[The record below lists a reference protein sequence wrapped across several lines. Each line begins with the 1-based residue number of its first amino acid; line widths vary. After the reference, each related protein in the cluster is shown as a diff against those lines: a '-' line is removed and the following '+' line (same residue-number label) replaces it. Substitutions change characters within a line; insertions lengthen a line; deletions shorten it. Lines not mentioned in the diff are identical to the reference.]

1 MEKFQSYEETYRWLL
16 EHLPMY
22 QRIGPPAYKEGL
34 DRIKALCQFLEQ
46 PQDRMGFVIHVAGTN
61 GKGSVCHA
69 IASVLQ
75 ACGYKTGLFTSPHL
89 RDFRER
95 IRINGQC
102 IGPTEVMAG
111 VDRMRQAPGSLEA
124 SFFEFTT
131 ALAFE
136 HFASHRVDFAVI
148 ETGLGGRLDSTN
160 VVKPGLTAI
169 THIDWD
175 HMNLL
180 GNALPLIAA
189 EKAGIIKK
197 GVPVVIGRTQEEDVN
212 RVFEKKAHELRC
224 LLTYADRVYRLE
236 STGESL
242 AMGLAEW
249 KVLRLG
255 RAQEQPLQTD
265 LLGHTQGENLAQVLT
280 MVEVLRN
287 AGVELEEPKVRE
299 GLLSV
304 VRNTGMQGR
313 WQVLGQNP
321 LRIVDVAH
329 NPEGIQHALEQAATY
344 RKPESWS
351 VVLGV
356 SADKDID
363 PILHRMPRSARYY
376 FAAPDNPRSLPAEV
390 LAQKANA
397 VGLVGLAYKSVEE
410 AWNQAVNESNPHG
423 LVLALGSF
431 FVVAEIPLVDS
442 TSHG

>member
-1 MEKFQSYEETYRWLL
+1 MRPESIAYQETYRWLL

-34 DRIKALCQFLEQ
+34 ERIRHLCQFLDQ
-46 PQDRMGFVIHVAGTN
+46 PQDRMGFIIHVAGTN

-69 IASVLQ
+69 MASVLQ
-75 ACGYKTGLFTSPHL
+75 ACGFKTGLFTSPHL

-102 IGPTEVMAG
+102 IEPFEVVEG
-111 VDRMRQAPGSLEA
+111 VERMRQASGAMEA

-136 HFASHRVDFAVI
+136 HFANHHVDFAVI

-175 HMNLL
+175 HMIFL
-180 GNALPLIAA
+180 GDRLPLIAA
-189 EKAGIIKK
+189 EKAGILKK
-197 GVPVVIGRTQEEDVN
+197 GVPVVIGRSQGDGIDQ
-212 RVFEKKAHELRC
+212 VFKNKAHELRC
-224 LLTYADRVYRLE
+224 LLTYADQVYNLHRALN
-236 STGESL
+236 SPPQGP
-242 AMGLAEW
+242 AVW
-249 KVLRLG
+249 QVQRLG
-255 RAQEQPLQTD
+255 RILDQPLQTD
-265 LLGHTQGENLAQVLT
+265 LLGAYQGENLAQVLT

-287 AGVELEEPKVRE
+287 VGVELEEVKVRE

-313 WQVLGQNP
+313 WQVLGQSP
-321 LRIVDVAH
+321 LRVVDVAH
-329 NPEGIQHALEQAATY
+329 NIEGIDCVLGQAAACLPSE
-344 RKPESWS
+344 KWA

-356 SADKDID
+356 SADKDLES
-363 PILHRMPRSARYY
+363 ILQRMPRDARFY
-376 FAAPDNPRSLPAEV
+376 FAAPDNPRSLPAKI

-397 VGLVGLAYKSVEE
+397 VGLVGSAYPSVEE
-410 AWNQAVNESNPHG
+410 AWNQAVRDSSDDG

-431 FVVAEIPLVDS
+431 FVVAEIPVLNE
-442 TSHG
+442 

>member
-1 MEKFQSYEETYRWLL
+1 MRPESSTYQETYRWLL

-34 DRIKALCQFLEQ
+34 DRIRQLCQFLDQ
-46 PQDRMGFVIHVAGTN
+46 PQDRMGLIIHVAGTN

-69 IASVLQ
+69 MASVLQ

-102 IGPTEVMAG
+102 IEPSEVVAG
-111 VDRMRQAPGSLEA
+111 VERMRQAPGAQEA

-136 HFASHRVDFAVI
+136 HFANHHVDFAVI

-175 HMNLL
+175 HMNFL
-180 GNALPLIAA
+180 GDRLPLIAA
-189 EKAGIIKK
+189 EKAGILKR
-197 GVPVVIGRTQEEDVN
+197 GVPVVIGRSQGDEIDQ
-212 RVFEKKAHELRC
+212 VFQNKAHELRC
-224 LLTYADRVYRLE
+224 LLTYADQVYNLQKD
-236 STGESL
+236 SNSPP
-242 AMGLAEW
+242 MGPAVW
-249 KVLRLG
+249 QVQRLG
-255 RAQEQPLQTD
+255 RIVDQPLQTD
-265 LLGHTQGENLAQVLT
+265 LLGAYQGENLAQVLT

-287 AGVELEEPKVRE
+287 VGVELEETKVRE

-313 WQVLGQNP
+313 WQVLGQSP
-321 LRIVDVAH
+321 LRVVDVAH
-329 NPEGIQHALEQAATY
+329 NIEGIDCVLGQAAAC
-344 RKPESWS
+344 RPSKKWA
-351 VVLGV
+351 VVLGL
-356 SADKDID
+356 SADKDLE
-363 PILHRMPRSARYY
+363 PILQRLPRDARYY

-397 VGLVGLAYKSVEE
+397 VGLAGSAYPSVEE
-410 AWNQAVNESNPHG
+410 AWNQAVHHSSDDG

-431 FVVAEIPLVDS
+431 FVVAEIPVLNE
-442 TSHG
+442 